1 MFGIIF
7 VVKYATKYVEYVT
20 KYVEY
25 VTKYVEYATLYV
37 EYAYFPSSPTL
48 PVKIYYAQL
57 FIKLVESPGRI
68 LFQFDTQEDIET
80 MTLTGLFIFYLPQI
94 NKIPAHATACKRLSH
109 V

>member
-1 MFGIIF
+1 MLNNVFGIIF
-7 VVKYATKYVEYVT
+7 VVKYDTKYVELPPYMLNMPIFPHHP
-20 KYVEY
+20 
-25 VTKYVEYATLYV
+25 LYLWR
-37 EYAYFPSSPTL
+37 FS
-48 PVKIYYAQL
+48 YAQL

-94 NKIPAHATACKRLSH
+94 NKIPAHATAFKRLSH

>member
-1 MFGIIF
+1 MLNNVFDIIF
-7 VVKYATKYVEYVT
+7 VVKYDTKYVELPPYMLNMPIFPHHP
-20 KYVEY
+20 
-25 VTKYVEYATLYV
+25 LYLWR
-37 EYAYFPSSPTL
+37 FC
-48 PVKIYYAQL
+48 YAQL